1 MNPLAGFL
9 SLLFLLPTAACGGP
23 EAGADAAGAGA
34 AAGGAEAG
42 SQAESTTVDAPVS
55 AVRPGIDVLLAD
67 SSHLIDGR
75 RVGLITNR
83 SGVGRDGTS
92 SIDLLHGYAGAEL
105 AALFA
110 PEHGIRGTEAEG
122 SAIDDATDEGTG
134 LPIYS
139 LYGETRAPTPEMLAS
154 IDVLAFDIQDIGAR
168 YYTYVSTMALAMEAA
183 GRAGIP
189 MIVLDRPNPIGGL
202 TQGPVLDP
210 AFATFVGLYPVPAR
224 HGLTAGELA
233 RLYRGAFGVEV
244 ELHVVPA
251 AGWSADRWFDETSLP
266 WIAPSLNMPS
276 LESATHYPGTCL
288 FEGTNLS
295 VGRGTPTAF
304 QMLGAPWLDG
314 EAWVA
319 EIGAVAPS
327 LPGVEIRAI
336 AFTPESPSD
345 GRFGGEEISGI
356 RLTVTDRSAYDPVR
370 TAVAAL
376 LAARRL
382 SGDAWEWRVRHF
394 DRLAGSDRLRLAI
407 DRGAPLD
414 EITSEWAAGV
424 AGFEA
429 LRRPYLLYSR

>member
-9 SLLFLLPTAACGGP
+9 SLLFLLTVAACGGP
-23 EAGADAAGAGA
+23 EAGADAAGARAEAGA
-34 AAGGAEAG
+34 AEAG
-42 SQAESTTVDAPVS
+42 SATADAPVS

-83 SGVGRDGTS
+83 SGVGRDGRS

-183 GRAGIP
+183 GGAGIP

-210 AFATFVGLYPVPAR
+210 AFATFVGLYPVPTR

-304 QMLGAPWLDG
+304 QVLGAPWLDG

-319 EIGAVAPS
+319 EIGAVASS

-345 GRFGGEEISGI
+345 GRFRGEEISGI

-414 EITSEWAAGV
+414 EITSEWAADV

-429 LRRPYLLYSR
+429 LRRPYLLYPR

>member
-1 MNPLAGFL
+1 MAG
-9 SLLFLLPTAACGGP
+9 STGG
-23 EAGADAAGAGA
+23 GA
-34 AAGGAEAG
+34 A
-42 SQAESTTVDAPVS
+42 T
-55 AVRPGIDVLLAD
+55 VRPGIDVLLAD

-92 SIDLLHGYAGAEL
+92 SIDLLHGYADAEL
-105 AALFA
+105 TALFA

-122 SAIDDATDEGTG
+122 SAIDDAIDEGTG

-139 LYGETRAPTPEMLAS
+139 LYGETRAPTPEMLAAV
-154 IDVLAFDIQDIGAR
+154 DVLAFDIQDIGAR
-168 YYTYVSTMALAMEAA
+168 YYTYVSTMAYAMEAA
-183 GRAGIP
+183 GRAGVP

-210 AFATFVGLYPVPAR
+210 AFATFVGLYPVPVR

-251 AGWSADRWFDETSLP
+251 AGWSAERWFDETDLP

-304 QMLGAPWLDG
+304 QVLGAPWLDG

-319 EIGAVAPS
+319 EIAAVAGAEEAAGAEAAAGIAR
-327 LPGVEIRAI
+327 LPGVEIRAV

-345 GRFGGEEISGI
+345 GRFRGEEISGI

-394 DRLAGSDRLRLAI
+394 DRLAGSDGLRLAI

-414 EITSEWAAGV
+414 EITSQWAADV
-424 AGFEA
+424 AAFET
-429 LRRPYLLYSR
+429 LRRPYLLYPR